1 VVSRWTALDP
11 RPVGNSHDIVA
22 QPKVV
27 VRGDDDFRILLV
39 CTANLCRSPMAQF
52 LLEAAV
58 STAWSGAGQ
67 WSVESAGVL
76 AAENRPMHRQAV
88 TVLAEF
94 GSDGSRFRSRRLRAD
109 MLESADLVLTATR
122 EHRSDV
128 ARMHPSVMRRLFT
141 MNQFGYLLANAPA
154 VHPSTT
160 ARNAGEALIES
171 AITARGR
178 VRPRSVEDDLDDP
191 VNKPV
196 RAFRHCAQLLSTNF
210 AQVQR
215 LLTG

>member
-1 VVSRWTALDP
+1 
-11 RPVGNSHDIVA
+11 
-22 QPKVV
+22 
-27 VRGDDDFRILLV
+27 
-39 CTANLCRSPMAQF
+39 MAQF

-58 STAWSGAGQ
+58 STAWSGAGR
-67 WSVESAGVL
+67 WPVESAGVL
-76 AAENRPMHRQAV
+76 AAENRPMHRRAV

-94 GSDGSRFRSRRLRAD
+94 GSDGSSFRSRRLRAD

-154 VHPSTT
+154 VHPSIT
-160 ARNAGEALIES
+160 AREAGKALID
-171 AITARGR
+171 AAVTARGR
-178 VRPRSVEDDLDDP
+178 VRSRSVEDDLDDP

-196 RAFRHCAQLLSTNF
+196 RAFRHCALLLSTNF